1 MKEFAH
7 SVYLSEIVFQ
17 IKIAQRAAN
26 RLPVDPGNFDHIEV
40 WCSIQSILVATGN
53 VSKILWPISKKSK
66 ERGEKLREILCI
78 DENNII
84 ADRNLRNH
92 FEHYDERIETLFE
105 NQSSVSYIDLAFN
118 PFKPEK
124 WEIPKFYQRAYNQVD
139 RILTFRNETLDLK
152 EVLIALENIKVKCS
166 DYVIM

>member
-1 MKEFAH
+1 MKEFAYF
-7 SVYLSEIVFQ
+7 VYLSEIVFQ

-66 ERGEKLREILCI
+66 ERGEKLREMLCI

-124 WEIPKFYQRAYNQVD
+124 WEIPKYYQRAYNQVD

-152 EVLIALENIKVKCS
+152 EVLIALESIKIKCRA
-166 DYVIM
+166 YVL